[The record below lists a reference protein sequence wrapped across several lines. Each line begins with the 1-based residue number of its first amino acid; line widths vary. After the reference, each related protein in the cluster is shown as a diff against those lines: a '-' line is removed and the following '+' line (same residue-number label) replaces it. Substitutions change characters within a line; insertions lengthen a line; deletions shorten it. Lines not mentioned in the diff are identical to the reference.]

1 MVQIGDGCNFRNI
14 SEFVS
19 IPLLIISLTCII
31 GLQSGVGGIKLIAK
45 KTDQVEKTEEFQKSE
60 KKKEINSKL
69 LLELFLTFFK
79 ISPITFGGGFAMIP
93 IMEEELVNKK
103 KWIGKEEI
111 VDVFAVSQSVP
122 GAIAVNSA
130 TFVGYQIAG
139 IPGALA
145 SLVGIVIPTF
155 IIIILLGALLA
166 SFQHNVHV
174 QAALAGIRPVVV
186 ALIAS
191 AAIKMSKVSLVDK
204 ICFSFCAL
212 CILALL
218 LDKQLNLILV
228 IFLGAFFGIAAMKIK
243 TPRKAVSHEKVS
255 GEKL

>member
-1 MVQIGDGCNFRNI
+1 MELDKNI
-14 SEFVS
+14 E
-19 IPLLIISLTCII
+19 INKEI
-31 GLQSGVGGIKLIAK
+31 
-45 KTDQVEKTEEFQKSE
+45 
-60 KKKEINSKL
+60 KKKNETNFKL
-69 LLELFLTFFK
+69 LVELFLTFFK

-145 SLVGIVIPTF
+145 SLFGIVIPTF
-155 IIIILLGALLA
+155 VIIIVLGALL
-166 SFQHNVHV
+166 STFQHNVHV
-174 QAALAGIRPVVV
+174 QAALRGIRPVVV

-204 ICFSFCAL
+204 VCLAFCAL
-212 CILALL
+212 VVLTLV
-218 LDKQLNLILV
+218 LDASLNLILV
-228 IFLGAFFGIAAMKIK
+228 IFFGALFGIVAVKVK
-243 TPRKAVSHEKVS
+243 TPRKLVSPKKVS
-255 GEKL
+255 GEKI